1 MTALVVLMLFFPL
14 AGAVVQAACSGRLS
28 RSASGALA
36 ALAIAGS
43 LTAALAAVWR
53 LGVAP
58 HEISLGRWLAFDGF
72 SADFSVLYNRL
83 AGLMTVTVTFVAL
96 LIHLYSAVYM
106 RADKAFARYFCYLNL
121 FVFFM
126 LVIAL
131 ADDLV
136 FLFLGWEGVGF
147 CSYALI
153 GFWHEELPN
162 VDAGRKAFLM
172 TRVGDLGYVAA
183 LAILVATYGGAS
195 LSGLVAQTD
204 AMPTATATLI
214 GFLFLFAACG
224 KSAQLPLSSWL
235 PDAMAGPTPVSALI
249 HAATMV
255 TAGVYLLMRLEPLLA
270 IAPDVGVTAAVLGA
284 ATALYGAG
292 CALGQRD
299 VKRILAYSTISQVG
313 YMFLAAGCGDVS
325 GAFFHLQAHAFF
337 KSLLFMAAG
346 IMIQACHEEHDIFRM
361 GARLRRAMPGLFILF
376 ACGAAALSALPLTS
390 GYFSKGRTLADAIA
404 HPGPAFLLA
413 FILGVAAAFLT
424 ALYVFRL
431 LFVAF
436 FAEPI
441 DTADPARL
449 VSEPALA
456 RMERPLIPLAALAL
470 AYGFVNP
477 PEFMGVKP
485 WLDAYLAG
493 VVTPVPPEVE
503 HAERFVAILDA
514 ALALAG
520 LLLAWCFYR
529 PARHPVAAPAGRLT
543 AGLGL
548 DAFYLRWIA
557 APYGRLSAKLWRG
570 LDEDV
575 LDGAAMGAAAGIF
588 DLSRAVARL
597 GSARPST
604 TLTTLLGAAAALL
617 TWLALRLT

>member
-1 MTALVVLMLFFPL
+1 MTTLVALMLAFPL
-14 AGAVVQAACSGRLS
+14 AGAVFQAACSRSLS
-28 RSASGALA
+28 RSASGIIA

-43 LTAALAAVWR
+43 LAAALAAVWN

-58 HEISLGRWLAFDGF
+58 HQLHLGQWLAFEGF
-72 SADFSVLYNRL
+72 SAQFSILYNRL

-96 LIHLYSAVYM
+96 LIHLYSAIYM
-106 RADKAFARYFCYLNL
+106 REDKSFARYFCYLNL

-126 LVIAL
+126 LIIAL

-136 FLFLGWEGVGF
+136 FLFMGWEGVGF
-147 CSYALI
+147 CSFALI

-183 LAILVATYGGAS
+183 LAILVAASGSAS
-195 LSGLVAQTD
+195 LSGIAAGID
-204 AMPTATATLI
+204 NMPTATATLI

-270 IAPDVGVTAAVLGA
+270 IAPDVGATAAVIGA

-292 CALGQRD
+292 CAMGQRD

-337 KSLLFMAAG
+337 KSLLFMVAG
-346 IMIQACHEEHDIFRM
+346 IMIQAFHEEHDIFRM

-390 GYFSKGRTLADAIA
+390 GYFSKGRVLADAIA

-413 FILGVAAAFLT
+413 FILGVVAAFLT

-431 LFVAF
+431 FFVAF
-436 FAEPI
+436 FADP
-441 DTADPARL
+441 ADPARL
-449 VSEPALA
+449 VAEPELA
-456 RMERPLIPLAALAL
+456 RMERPLWPLAALAL
-470 AYGFVNP
+470 VYGFVNP
-477 PEFMGVKP
+477 PEFMGLKP

-493 VVTPVPPEVE
+493 TATPVPPEVE
-503 HAERFVAILDA
+503 HAELFVEILDA

-520 LLLAWCFYR
+520 LTLAWYFYR
-529 PARHPVAAPAGRLT
+529 PALRPVAAPAGILT

-548 DAFYLRWIA
+548 DAFSSKWIA
-557 APYGRLSAKLWRG
+557 APYRRLAAQLWRG
-570 LDEDV
+570 VDEDV
-575 LDGAAMGAAAGIF
+575 LNGAAMGAASGVSG
-588 DLSRAVARL
+588 LSRAAARL

-604 TLTTLLGAAAALL
+604 ALTTLLGAAAALL

>member
-1 MTALVVLMLFFPL
+1 MTTLLALMLLFPL
-14 AGAVVQAACSGRLS
+14 AGAIVQAALS
-28 RSASGALA
+28 RSLSRPASGAVA

-43 LTAALAAVWR
+43 LAAAVAAVWN

-58 HEISLGRWLAFDGF
+58 HQLSFGQWMAFDGF
-72 SADFSVLYNRL
+72 SAQFSILYNRL
-83 AGLMTVTVTFVAL
+83 AGLMAVTVTFVAL

-106 RADKAFARYFCYLNL
+106 REDKSFARYFCYLNL

-136 FLFLGWEGVGF
+136 FLFMGWEGVGF
-147 CSYALI
+147 CSFALI

-183 LAILVATYGGAS
+183 LALVIAASGSAS
-195 LSGLVAQTD
+195 LSGLTAGID

-255 TAGVYLLMRLEPLLA
+255 TAGVYLLMRLEPLLS
-270 IAPDVGVTAAVLGA
+270 IAPDVGATAAVIGA
-284 ATALYGAG
+284 ATALYGAA
-292 CALGQRD
+292 CAMGQRD

-337 KSLLFMAAG
+337 KSLLFMVAG
-346 IMIQACHEEHDIFRM
+346 IMIQAFHEEHDIFRM

-390 GYFSKGRTLADAIA
+390 GYFSKGRTLADAVA
-404 HPGPAFLLA
+404 HPGPAYLLA
-413 FILGVAAAFLT
+413 FILGIVAAFLT

-431 LFVAF
+431 FFVAF
-436 FAEPI
+436 FADP
-441 DTADPARL
+441 ADPAKL
-449 VSEPALA
+449 VSEPELS
-456 RMERPLIPLAALAL
+456 RMERPLWPLAALAL
-470 AYGFVNP
+470 VYGFVNP
-477 PEFMGVKP
+477 PEFMGLKP
-485 WLDAYLAG
+485 WLDAYLVG
-493 VVTPVPPEVE
+493 TVTPVPPEVE
-503 HAERFVAILDA
+503 HAELFVEILDA
-514 ALALAG
+514 GLALAG
-520 LLLAWCFYR
+520 LGLAWLLYR
-529 PARHPVAAPAGRLT
+529 PALHPVAAPARVFT

-548 DAFYLRWIA
+548 DAFYRTRIA
-557 APYGRLSAKLWRG
+557 APYQRLSVRLWRG

-575 LDGAAMGAAAGIF
+575 LDGAASAAGAGIAG
-588 DLSRAVARL
+588 LSRFVAHF

-604 TLTTLLGAAAALL
+604 TITTLLGAVAALL

>member
-1 MTALVVLMLFFPL
+1 MTTLVALMLLFPL
-14 AGAVVQAACSGRLS
+14 AGAILQAALS
-28 RSASGALA
+28 RSLSRPASGALA

-43 LTAALAAVWR
+43 LAAAVAAVWN
-53 LGVAP
+53 LGVTP
-58 HEISLGRWLAFDGF
+58 HELHFGQWLAFDGF
-72 SADFSVLYNRL
+72 SAQFSILYNRL

-106 RADKAFARYFCYLNL
+106 REDKSFARYFCYLNL

-136 FLFLGWEGVGF
+136 FLFMGWEGVGF
-147 CSYALI
+147 CSFALI

-183 LAILVATYGGAS
+183 LAILIAASGSAS
-195 LSGLVAQTD
+195 LSGLTAGID

-270 IAPDVGVTAAVLGA
+270 IAPDVGATAAVIGA
-284 ATALYGAG
+284 ATALYGAA
-292 CALGQRD
+292 CAMGQRD

-337 KSLLFMAAG
+337 KSLLFMVAG
-346 IMIQACHEEHDIFRM
+346 VMIQAFHEEHDIFRM
-361 GARLRRAMPGLFILF
+361 GARLRKALPGLFILF
-376 ACGAAALSALPLTS
+376 ACGAAALAALPLTS
-390 GYFSKGRTLADAIA
+390 GYFSKGRTLADAVA
-404 HPGPAFLLA
+404 HPGPAYLLA
-413 FILGVAAAFLT
+413 FVLGIVAAFVT

-431 LFVAF
+431 FFVAF
-436 FAEPI
+436 FADP
-441 DTADPARL
+441 ADPAKL
-449 VSEPALA
+449 VSEPELS
-456 RMERPLIPLAALAL
+456 RMERPLWPLAALAL
-470 AYGFVNP
+470 VYGFVNP
-477 PEFMGVKP
+477 PEFLGLKP

-493 VVTPVPPEVE
+493 TVTPVPPEVA
-503 HAERFVAILDA
+503 HAEFFVEFLDA
-514 ALALAG
+514 CLALAG
-520 LLLAWCFYR
+520 LGLAWLLYR
-529 PARHPVAAPAGRLT
+529 PAVRPAPAPAGVLT

-548 DAFYLRWIA
+548 DAFYRKWIA
-557 APYGRLSAKLWRG
+557 VPYCRLTTHLWRG
-570 LDEDV
+570 VDEDV
-575 LDGAAMGAAAGIF
+575 LDGAAAAAASGIAG
-588 DLSRAVARL
+588 LSRFVAHF

-604 TLTTLLGAAAALL
+604 TITTLLGAVAALL

>member
-1 MTALVVLMLFFPL
+1 MTTLLALMLLFPL
-14 AGAVVQAACSGRLS
+14 AGAVFQAAFSRRLS
-28 RSASGALA
+28 RPASGAVA

-43 LTAALAAVWR
+43 LAAAVAAVWN

-58 HEISLGRWLAFDGF
+58 NEISLGQWLAFDGF
-72 SADFSVLYNRL
+72 SARFSILYNRL

-106 RADKAFARYFCYLNL
+106 REDKSFARYFCYLNL

-136 FLFLGWEGVGF
+136 FLFMGWEGVGF
-147 CSYALI
+147 CSFALI

-183 LAILVATYGGAS
+183 LAILIAASGSAS
-195 LSGLVAQTD
+195 LSGVAAGID
-204 AMPTATATLI
+204 DMPTATATLI

-255 TAGVYLLMRLEPLLA
+255 TAGVYLLMRLEPLLS
-270 IAPDVGVTAAVLGA
+270 IAPDVGATAAVLGA
-284 ATALYGAG
+284 ATALYGAA
-292 CALGQRD
+292 CAMGQRD

-337 KSLLFMAAG
+337 KSLLFMVAG
-346 IMIQACHEEHDIFRM
+346 IMIQAFHEEHDIFRM
-361 GARLRRAMPGLFILF
+361 GARLRKAMPGLFILF

-404 HPGPAFLLA
+404 HPGPAFLIA
-413 FILGVAAAFLT
+413 FILGIVAAFLT

-431 LFVAF
+431 FFVAF
-436 FAEPI
+436 FADP
-441 DTADPARL
+441 ADPARL
-449 VSEPALA
+449 VSEPQLA
-456 RMERPLIPLAALAL
+456 RMERPLWPLAVLAL
-470 AYGFVNP
+470 VYGFINP
-477 PEFMGVKP
+477 PEFLGLKP

-493 VVTPVPPEVE
+493 TVTPIPPEVE
-503 HAERFVAILDA
+503 HAELFVEILDA
-514 ALALAG
+514 GLALAG
-520 LLLAWCFYR
+520 LGLAWWLYR
-529 PARHPVAAPAGRLT
+529 PARQPVAAPDGILT

-548 DAFYLRWIA
+548 DALYRTWIA
-557 APYGRLSAKLWRG
+557 APYQRLSARLWRG
-570 LDEDV
+570 VDEDV
-575 LDGAAMGAAAGIF
+575 LDGAALGAASGVAG
-588 DLSRAVARL
+588 LSRFVARC

>member
-1 MTALVVLMLFFPL
+1 MTTAIVLMLLFPL
-14 AGAVVQAACSGRLS
+14 AGAVLQAAGSSRLS
-28 RSASGALA
+28 RPASGALA

-43 LTAALAAVWR
+43 LAVSLAAVWN

-58 HEISLGRWLAFDGF
+58 HEISLGRWLAFDDF
-72 SADFSVLYNRL
+72 SANFSILYNRL

-106 RADKAFARYFCYLNL
+106 REDKAFARYFCYLNL

-126 LVIAL
+126 LIIAL

-153 GFWHEELPN
+153 GFWHAELPN

-183 LAILVATYGGAS
+183 LALLIAGSGDAS
-195 LSGLVAQTD
+195 LTGLAGRIDT
-204 AMPTATATLI
+204 MPTATATLI

-255 TAGVYLLMRLEPLLA
+255 TAGVYLLMRLDPLLA
-270 IAPDVGVTAAVLGA
+270 IAPDVGATAAVIGA
-284 ATALYGAG
+284 ATALYGAA
-292 CALGQRD
+292 CAMGQRD

-313 YMFLAAGCGDVS
+313 YMFLAAGCGDVA

-346 IMIQACHEEHDIFRM
+346 IMIQAFHEEHDIFRM
-361 GARLRRAMPGLFILF
+361 GARLRKAMPGLFILF

-404 HPGPAFLLA
+404 HPGPAYLLA
-413 FILGVAAAFLT
+413 FILGLVAAFLT

-436 FAEPI
+436 FAEPT
-441 DTADPARL
+441 DAAGPARL
-449 VSEPALA
+449 VSEPALS
-456 RMERPLIPLAALAL
+456 RMERPLWPLAALAL
-470 AYGFVNP
+470 VYGFVNP
-477 PEFMGVKP
+477 PEFMGLKP
-485 WLDAYLAG
+485 LLDAYLAG
-493 VVTPVPPEVE
+493 TVTPIPPHVE
-503 HAERFVAILDA
+503 HAELYVEIIDA
-514 ALALAG
+514 VLALTG
-520 LLLAWCFYR
+520 LLLAWIIYR
-529 PARHPVAAPAGRLT
+529 PARRPAAAPAGLLT

-548 DAFYLRWIA
+548 DAFYRQWIA
-557 APYGRLSAKLWRG
+557 APYVRLANKLWRG

-575 LDGAAMGAAAGIF
+575 LDGAAMSAASGIFKLSRAAAG
-588 DLSRAVARL
+588 L

>member
-1 MTALVVLMLFFPL
+1 MTTLLALMLLFPL
-14 AGAVVQAACSGRLS
+14 AGAIVQAALS
-28 RSASGALA
+28 RSLSRPASGAVA

-43 LTAALAAVWR
+43 LAAAVAAVWN

-58 HEISLGRWLAFDGF
+58 HQLSFGQWMAFDGF
-72 SADFSVLYNRL
+72 SAQFSILYNRL
-83 AGLMTVTVTFVAL
+83 AGLMAVTVTFVAL

-106 RADKAFARYFCYLNL
+106 REDKSFARYFCYLNL

-136 FLFLGWEGVGF
+136 FLFMGWEGVGF
-147 CSYALI
+147 CSFALI

-183 LAILVATYGGAS
+183 LALVIAASGSAS
-195 LSGLVAQTD
+195 LSGLTAGIDT
-204 AMPTATATLI
+204 MPTATATLI

-255 TAGVYLLMRLEPLLA
+255 TAGVYLLMRLEPLLS
-270 IAPDVGVTAAVLGA
+270 IAPDVGAAAAVIGA
-284 ATALYGAG
+284 ATALYGAA
-292 CALGQRD
+292 CAMGQRD

-337 KSLLFMAAG
+337 KSLLFMVAG
-346 IMIQACHEEHDIFRM
+346 IMIQAFHEEHDIFRM

-390 GYFSKGRTLADAIA
+390 GYFSKGRTLADAVA
-404 HPGPAFLLA
+404 HPGPAYLLA
-413 FILGVAAAFLT
+413 FILGIVAAFLT

-431 LFVAF
+431 FFVAF
-436 FAEPI
+436 FADP
-441 DTADPARL
+441 ADPAKL
-449 VSEPALA
+449 VSEPELS
-456 RMERPLIPLAALAL
+456 RMERPLWPLAALAL
-470 AYGFVNP
+470 VYGFVNP
-477 PEFMGVKP
+477 PEFMGLKP

-493 VVTPVPPEVE
+493 TVTPVPPEVE
-503 HAERFVAILDA
+503 HAELFVEILDA
-514 ALALAG
+514 GLALAG
-520 LLLAWCFYR
+520 LGLAWLLYR
-529 PARHPVAAPAGRLT
+529 PALRPVAAPAGVFT
-543 AGLGL
+543 TGLGL
-548 DAFYLRWIA
+548 DAFYRTRIA
-557 APYGRLSAKLWRG
+557 APYQRLSVHLWRG

-575 LDGAAMGAAAGIF
+575 LDGAASGAGAGIAG
-588 DLSRAVARL
+588 LSRFVARF

-604 TLTTLLGAAAALL
+604 TITTLLGAVAALL